1 MEACHT
7 SVSRIAITCWL
18 SLAMGI
24 AAPGNETPVQPAAVF
39 CDVEYELA
47 WIDTGEGDRSRT
59 NEYLREGESLEQWSS
74 MMAVRQWPH
83 RNQVRDVTKPYLDP
97 IRHLF
102 VRDAKVFAPD
112 SGGDDK
118 GLVVELYLAPS
129 DKSYLEYNLIR
140 FCTEPGEQGVK
151 SYQFAARGPYDLP
164 LAQQQNQRLL
174 AQRLDALSKLTL
186 KMHLTMPEAATA
198 P

>member
-1 MEACHT
+1 MAA
-7 SVSRIAITCWL
+7 SLLSGSRIVFACGL
-18 SLAMGI
+18 SLFLGI
-24 AAPGNETPVQPAAVF
+24 AASGNEPPVQPAVVF
-39 CDVEYELA
+39 CEVDYELA
-47 WIDTGEGDRSRT
+47 WVDTGEGDRSRT
-59 NEYLREGESLEQWSS
+59 NEYLREGESLKQWSS
-74 MMAVRQWPH
+74 MVAVRQWH
-83 RNQVRDVTKPYLDP
+83 NRNQVRDVTKPYLDQ

-102 VRDAKVFAPD
+102 VQDAKIYAPD

-118 GLVVELYLAPS
+118 GLVVELYLAPP

-164 LAQQQNQRLL
+164 LARQHNQRLL
-174 AQRLDALSKLTL
+174 AERLDALSKLTL
-186 KMHLTMPEAATA
+186 KMHLKMPGAATV